1 MKGRK
6 GVVEVVP
13 VAVPLV
19 AFLAGGPGLPLALGP
34 GPDIVKVTGGEPDVG
49 GEPKELEEELESG
62 LGGGLT
68 RRRWEG
74 ASRPTGN

>member
-6 GVVEVVP
+6 GAVEVVP

-19 AFLAGGPGLPLALGP
+19 TVPALGPGFLLVLGP
-34 GPDIVKVTGGEPDVG
+34 GPDMVKVTRGEPEVG
-49 GEPKELEEELESG
+49 GEPKQSEEDSECG

-68 RRRWEG
+68 R
-74 ASRPTGN
+74 